1 LDLQLFRR
9 KASATSLNLR
19 MEMFLL
25 EYSATLRQANHYG
38 SVVFKRKTCG
48 SMIIT
53 QYSSIKVKSDNKVQ
67 CFPHPVSCISLC
79 CQNKNIKVSIY
90 VHIRGKLKEK
100 NKFRLVDIGYRNNE
114 KQTKKNKSYYIWG
127 IIIRQVMM
135 LLATNNNFS
144 QSITI
149 CRLQSGLEL

>member
-1 LDLQLFRR
+1 VAQSTSSTELQCPELKGFCNGKLDLQLFRR

-114 KQTKKNKSYYIWG
+114 KQTKKNKSYYI
-127 IIIRQVMM
+127 
-135 LLATNNNFS
+135 
-144 QSITI
+144 
-149 CRLQSGLEL
+149 

>member
-1 LDLQLFRR
+1 
-9 KASATSLNLR
+9 
-19 MEMFLL
+19 MFLL
-25 EYSATLRQANHYG
+25 EYSAILRQANHYG
-38 SVVFKRKTCG
+38 SVVFKMKTCG
-48 SMIIT
+48 AMIIT

-79 CQNKNIKVSIY
+79 CQKKNIKVSIY

-114 KQTKKNKSYYIWG
+114 KQTQKNKSYYIWG

-144 QSITI
+144 QSVII